1 MRTRNTKLVIT
12 GPSLCLDALGLG
24 GEHDEA
30 RGVVLGILD
39 IGARD
44 LETVDFGGK
53 LRGDHGRA
61 AVARFAQM
69 TGSAGSVGFRHRLQ
83 FQRADG
89 VAALAERH
97 DVAVHRFQFRQLDA
111 GKREQLMTH
120 PLEMLGDDMQARMR
134 QEMMDVGDAP
144 GHGILDR
151 DHGELGGPALY
162 GGQRVLEGGTGKR
175 LHARIGVERGKMR
188 IGARLALEGDS
199 V

>member
-1 MRTRNTKLVIT
+1 MTR
-12 GPSLCLDALGLG
+12 
-24 GEHDEA
+24 
-30 RGVVLGILD
+30 
-39 IGARD
+39 
-44 LETVDFGGK
+44 
-53 LRGDHGRA
+53 
-61 AVARFAQM
+61 
-69 TGSAGSVGFRHRLQ
+69 SAGSVGFRHRLQ

-97 DVAVHRFQFRQLDA
+97 HVAVHRFQFRQLYA

-134 QEMMDVGDAP
+134 QEMMDVGYAP
-144 GHGILDR
+144 GHRILDR

-162 GGQRVLEGGTGKR
+162 GGQCILEGGTGKR